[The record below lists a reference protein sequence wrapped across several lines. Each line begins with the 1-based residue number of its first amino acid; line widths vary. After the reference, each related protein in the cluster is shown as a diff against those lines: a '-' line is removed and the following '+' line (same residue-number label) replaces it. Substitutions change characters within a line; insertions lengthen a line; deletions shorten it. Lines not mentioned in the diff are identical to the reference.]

1 MIEKILKKV
10 IAQLIEEHKSAL
22 VKLAIEELKKAIMA
36 ALKDPETIREVAE
49 SIASAKKAE

>member
-10 IAQLIEEHKSAL
+10 ISKLIEEHKSAL
-22 VKLAIEELKKAIMA
+22 VNFAIEELKKAIMA
-36 ALKDPETIREVAE
+36 ALKDPDTIREVAE